1 MRSSHSLAAVET
13 TFDEDNLVPN
23 AGLQAPA
30 ALAQKLGVAELVEAR
45 VKLPA
50 DATGRANCGV
60 KAMTVVGAMLTGGD
74 SIDDTEVLRA
84 GAAPELFDQT
94 RAPSTIGTWLRSFN
108 WAAVRMLDAVSRI
121 VLARAWAAGLGPD
134 LVADLTIDVDSTIC
148 QTYGTAKQGAR
159 FGYTKVRGYHPLL
172 ATLAGTAQVL
182 HARMRGGNAGS
193 ARGVGTFIRET
204 IRRVRDAGATG
215 ALTVRADS
223 AFYSRA
229 FVTGC
234 QAHDARFSVT
244 VRLLKTIRAAIEALP
259 GSAWTPI
266 DYWLD
271 GGADVADVA
280 ETTYTAFKD
289 TRDAVEL
296 RLIVRRVRP
305 TPGSQLALDV
315 VFDYHPF
322 LTDRDGDMLELE
334 ADHRRHAVVELAIRD
349 LKAGGLAHV
358 PSGKFFANAAW
369 LALACLAHNIA
380 RWTLRAAGAQW
391 ADATSETLRRKIV
404 AMPARLVHTART
416 IKLRFPR
423 NWPWRDGYQAA
434 LLTIRAIPAPT

>member
-1 MRSSHSLAAVET
+1 MRSSHNLARVET
-13 TFDEDNLVPN
+13 TFDDDSVVPN

-30 ALAQKLGVAELVEAR
+30 ALAQKLGIAELVDAR
-45 VKLPA
+45 VKLRA
-50 DATGRANCGV
+50 DAAGRAHCGV

-74 SIDDTEVLRA
+74 SIDDCDVLRA
-84 GAAPELFDQT
+84 GAAGKVFTQT
-94 RAPSTIGTWLRSFN
+94 RAPSTIGTWLRGFN
-108 WAAVRMLDAVSRI
+108 WAAVRMFDAVGRI

-134 LVADLTIDVDSTIC
+134 LDADLTIDVDSTIC

-172 ATLAGTAQVL
+172 ATLVGTGEVL
-182 HARMRGGNAGS
+182 HARMRGGNASS

-204 IRRVRDAGATG
+204 LRRVRDAGATG
-215 ALTVRADS
+215 GLTVRADS

-229 FVTGC
+229 LVSGC
-234 QAHDARFSVT
+234 AAHGARFSVT
-244 VRLLKTIRAAIEALP
+244 VRLLKPIRAAIEAIP
-259 GSAWTPI
+259 ECAWVPI
-266 DYWLD
+266 EYWMD
-271 GGADVADVA
+271 GGADVA
-280 ETTYTAFKD
+280 ETTYTAFKG
-289 TRDAVEL
+289 TRDEREL

-322 LTDRDGDMLELE
+322 LTDRPGDMLALE
-334 ADHRRHAVVELAIRD
+334 ADHRRHAVVELGIRD

-380 RWTLRAAGAQW
+380 RWTLRAAGGQW
-391 ADATSETLRRKIV
+391 ADATAETLRCKIV
-404 AMPARLVHTART
+404 AMPARLVRTART

-423 NWPWRDGYQAA
+423 NWPWRDAYDAA
-434 LLTIRAIPAPT
+434 LATIRAIPAPT